1 MNKSS
6 QIKVRVAPSPT
17 GLLHVGTAQSAVFN
31 YLFARKNGGEFHV
44 RIEDTDEERST
55 KEFEKDILAGFEWLG
70 VRPDGQ
76 IRRSSDNK
84 QNYRKFLE
92 QLLESGHAFWCGHSK
107 EELEDE
113 NKRQI
118 ENKEAPRHVC
128 GHRDE
133 ERKEGQVIRLKTD
146 SSSTR
151 EIVFND
157 LIRGEVRFRESLLGD
172 ISIARNLDSPLY
184 HFAVVIDDIELG
196 ATHILRGEDHI
207 SNTPKHILIYE
218 ALGRPAPTYAH
229 LPLLLAPDRSKL
241 SKRHGIVSL
250 NEYKKDYLSDAVLNY
265 LAAISHSYDKD
276 VLSSEEL
283 IEGFDISKVHKS
295 GAVFDIKKLNWL
307 NSQYVKMLTPDELRA
322 ATKISEIPDAAVA
335 LITERLEKLS
345 EAGEYDY
352 LWREPEYDKSLLI
365 WKDSSVD
372 AVLKSLKETKEL
384 IESFNYEDGK
394 ERFRKVLDSLSE
406 KTGDR
411 GLVYWPL
418 RVALSG
424 KQKSPDPVDIAF
436 VIGKEKTLERIDSAL
451 RK

>member
-1 MNKSS
+1 M
-6 QIKVRVAPSPT
+6 
-17 GLLHVGTAQSAVFN
+17 
-31 YLFARKNGGEFHV
+31 
-44 RIEDTDEERST
+44 
-55 KEFEKDILAGFEWLG
+55 GF
-70 VRPDGQ
+70 GQ
-76 IRRSSDNK
+76 IDI
-84 QNYRKFLE
+84 F
-92 QLLESGHAFWCGHSK
+92 
-107 EELEDE
+107 
-113 NKRQI
+113 
-118 ENKEAPRHVC
+118 
-128 GHRDE
+128 
-133 ERKEGQVIRLKTD
+133 
-146 SSSTR
+146 
-151 EIVFND
+151 D
-157 LIRGEVRFRESLLGD
+157 L
-172 ISIARNLDSPLY
+172 A
-184 HFAVVIDDIELG
+184 
-196 ATHILRGEDHI
+196 
-207 SNTPKHILIYE
+207 
-218 ALGRPAPTYAH
+218 
-229 LPLLLAPDRSKL
+229 
-241 SKRHGIVSL
+241 
-250 NEYKKDYLSDAVLNY
+250 
-265 LAAISHSYDKD
+265 
-276 VLSSEEL
+276 
-283 IEGFDISKVHKS
+283 KVHKS

-436 VIGKEKTLERIDSAL
+436 VIGKEKTLERIDCAL